1 MRPIPIKLRQEM
13 SEDPF
18 MHSCC
23 LSKYGEDC
31 SGKIE
36 WHHNLQFAGRQQNVK
51 FAILGL
57 CKFHHDKIAYFKE
70 KVDWVM
76 VNRASDDELRSYSK
90 AIDYIALRERLNKK
104 YGKTIL

>member
-1 MRPIPIKLRQEM
+1 MRPIPLSLSNEM

-18 MHSCC
+18 MKVCC
-23 LSKYGEDC
+23 LSSHGEDC
-31 SGKIE
+31 YGKIE
-36 WHHNLQFAGRQQNVK
+36 WHHNLIYAGRQVNARFCIV
-51 FAILGL
+51 GL

-76 VNRASDDELRSYSK
+76 VNRASDDELQSYSK